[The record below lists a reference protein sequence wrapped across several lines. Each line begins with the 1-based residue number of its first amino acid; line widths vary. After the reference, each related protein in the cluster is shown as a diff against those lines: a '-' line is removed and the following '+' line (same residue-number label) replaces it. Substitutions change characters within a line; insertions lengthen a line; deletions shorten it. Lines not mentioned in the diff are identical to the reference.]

1 MNLQVLPLKILA
13 TRQVVMD
20 RMDYSTYVT
29 GMTKLELD
37 RLDILVGDFRLQDSK
52 LTIEALYNGQRL
64 PSDDWQY
71 LKSCFKLPTALIS
84 FIEDTHEFRIVELK
98 DGPRD
103 WAMRYA
109 NASWKHR
116 MLINR
121 GKFKFSRTGWGHSED
136 FIEDGKVVNVTRTYK
151 LDNGKTILTLDF
163 RDSITTDKENNLI
176 WNLMWSAPHRDVK
189 ITVVR
194 VFKALGCRG
203 KNCRESHFW
212 RQCRNYVP
220 ICAVPA
226 SPPIPTEGQT

>member
-20 RMDYSTYVT
+20 RMDYSTYLT
-29 GMTKLELD
+29 GPTKLELD
-37 RLDILVGDFRLQDSK
+37 QLDMLVGYFKLQDSM
-52 LTIEALYNGQRL
+52 LTIDALYNGQRL

-84 FIEDTHEFRIVELK
+84 FIEDTQEFRIVELK

-103 WAMRYA
+103 WAMR
-109 NASWKHR
+109 NVSWKEG
-116 MLINR
+116 MLMNR
-121 GKFKFSRTGWGHSED
+121 GKLKFDPRTGWGHSED

-151 LDNGKTILTLDF
+151 FDNGKMLLTLNF
-163 RDSITTDKENNLI
+163 RDSITTDKEGNLI
-176 WNLMWSAPHRDVK
+176 WNLMWSAPHRDLK

-194 VFKALGCRG
+194 VFKSLGCRG
-203 KNCRESHFW
+203 KNCHESHYL

-220 ICAVPA
+220 FSRKIILPKN
-226 SPPIPTEGQT
+226 P

>member
-1 MNLQVLPLKILA
+1 MNLQVLLLKILA

-20 RMDYSTYVT
+20 RMDYSTYVA

-37 RLDILVGDFRLQDSK
+37 RLDVLVGDFRLQDSK

-136 FIEDGKVVNVTRTYK
+136 FIEDGKVVNVTKTYK
-151 LDNGKTILTLDF
+151 
-163 RDSITTDKENNLI
+163 
-176 WNLMWSAPHRDVK
+176 W
-189 ITVVR
+189 
-194 VFKALGCRG
+194 
-203 KNCRESHFW
+203 
-212 RQCRNYVP
+212 
-220 ICAVPA
+220 
-226 SPPIPTEGQT
+226 

>member
-20 RMDYSTYVT
+20 RMDYSTYLT
-29 GMTKLELD
+29 GPTKLELD
-37 RLDILVGDFRLQDSK
+37 QLDMLVGYFKLQDSMLK
-52 LTIEALYNGQRL
+52 IDALYNGQRL

-84 FIEDTHEFRIVELK
+84 FIEDTQEFRIVELK

-103 WAMRYA
+103 WAMR
-109 NASWKHR
+109 NVSWKEG
-116 MLINR
+116 MLMNR
-121 GKFKFSRTGWGHSED
+121 GKLKFDPRTGWGHSED
-136 FIEDGKVVNVTRTYK
+136 FIEDGKVVNVTRTYEF
-151 LDNGKTILTLDF
+151 DNGKMILTLNF
-163 RDSITTDKENNLI
+163 RDSITTDKEGNLI

-203 KNCRESHFW
+203 KNCHESHYW
-212 RQCRNYVP
+212 RQCRNYAP
-220 ICAVPA
+220 F
-226 SPPIPTEGQT
+226 SPKIISPKNP